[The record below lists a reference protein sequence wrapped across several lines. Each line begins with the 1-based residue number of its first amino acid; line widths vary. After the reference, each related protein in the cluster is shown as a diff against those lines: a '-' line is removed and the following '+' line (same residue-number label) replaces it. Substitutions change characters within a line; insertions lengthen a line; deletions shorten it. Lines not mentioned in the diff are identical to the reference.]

1 MEQQRNFY
9 IKQLASAD
17 ITPGLLDGF
26 AHCQKITRKWVKK
39 NNVWEQS
46 DVSILREWSG
56 EKRIRITEYMCRQI
70 ERGGITVGAFFHKQ
84 LVGFCCVDGIVSG
97 NLAKYAN
104 LTMLFV
110 DDNWKR
116 NGIGKL
122 LLQEAR
128 NHACRLGAEKIFIS
142 AIPSQ
147 ETIAFYFKTG
157 CADAREIVE
166 PFVDSEDDRCLELAV
181 NAADSNR
188 QLPAYKTGQHLF
200 HSADIDV
207 RIMDYADIP
216 SICRAD
222 CDESPE
228 NIDYLK
234 RQLDNQ
240 EKGECAA
247 LLALYNDNA
256 AGYVLLYYQCRWGGL
271 GGHHIP
277 GIVDLIVF
285 EKYRRKK
292 IATVLLDIAE
302 DIAGQHC
309 DKIYLDVC
317 LNSSYGPAQRFY
329 IKRGYIPDGK
339 GVYYEE
345 KICETGAVCRNDDE
359 LTLCLVKEL

>member
-1 MEQQRNFY
+1 MNFY
-9 IKQLASAD
+9 IKQLTIAD

-26 AHCQKITRKWVKK
+26 VHCQKITRKWVKK
-39 NNVWEQS
+39 NNVWELS
-46 DVSILREWSG
+46 EASILREWSN
-56 EKRIRITEYMCRQI
+56 EKRIWIKEYMCQQI
-70 ERGGITVGAFFHKQ
+70 DRGGITVGAFFHKQ
-84 LVGFCCVDGIVSG
+84 LAGFCCVDGIVSG
-97 NLAKYAN
+97 RLAKYAN

-128 NHACRLGAEKIFIS
+128 KHACRLGAEKIFIS

-147 ETIAFYFKTG
+147 ETIAFYFKMG
-157 CADAREIVE
+157 CADASEIVE
-166 PFVDSEDDRCLELAV
+166 PFVDSEDDR
-181 NAADSNR
+181 
-188 QLPAYKTGQHLF
+188 Y
-200 HSADIDV
+200 
-207 RIMDYADIP
+207 
-216 SICRAD
+216 
-222 CDESPE
+222 
-228 NIDYLK
+228 
-234 RQLDNQ
+234 
-240 EKGECAA
+240 
-247 LLALYNDNA
+247 
-256 AGYVLLYYQCRWGGL
+256 LYYQCRWGGL
-271 GGHHIP
+271 AGHHIP

-302 DIAGQHC
+302 DIARKHC

-317 LNSSYGPAQRFY
+317 LSSSYGPAQKFY

-339 GVYYEE
+339 GVYYEN